1 MDGLDSSKDRVEVW
15 ELTRL
20 QFGINLLPI
29 HDDLE
34 RAATRGH
41 QAQRFDALL
50 ESQKFFRQTDGP
62 RLVVSSGAILDYDL
76 NAHRSLSCLRLS
88 ADRRSHTGHLRIEY
102 PSRAF
107 GGDLPCG
114 LGQLSVF
121 LAVQVE
127 GFSTRGDVLER
138 FRLSV
143 CQGARAS

>member
-34 RAATRGH
+34 RAATRGR

-62 RLVVSSGAILDYDL
+62 RLVVSSSAILDYDL
-76 NAHRSLSCLRLS
+76 NVHRSLTLDLYLCHS
-88 ADRRSHTGHLRIEY
+88 ADRRPHPGHLQIEY
-102 PSRAF
+102 PSCAL
-107 GGDLPCG
+107 GGGSSL
-114 LGQLSVF
+114 
-121 LAVQVE
+121 
-127 GFSTRGDVLER
+127 
-138 FRLSV
+138 
-143 CQGARAS
+143 